1 MFLCSQGDNMS
12 KDKNIKIDD
21 IPENKMGTAPI
32 RRLLIEMSW
41 PSILSMTIGALYN
54 IVDSLFVSRISED
67 ALTAV
72 SIVNPIQ
79 MLIVAIAV
87 GSGIGVNSYIARSL
101 GARKQNDANKA
112 ATTGIFIGILNYLIF
127 LVAGIFLPE
136 IFVSQY
142 AAPGTDIYTQAI
154 VYIRIVFI
162 GSFFANVEIIIEKI
176 LQSTGNMKA
185 PMYCAI
191 TGAVVNVALDPVLI
205 FGLFG
210 IPAMGV
216 AGAAISTVFA
226 QLCSLFVGTVIL
238 LKGDHLVEIHFHNFK
253 IDWRIVKGIYGV
265 GLPSIIMQSIA
276 SFMTVMYNGILIKFS
291 TTAVAVLGV
300 YFKLQSFAFMP
311 LFGLNQGAMPL
322 IGFNYGAKNKK
333 RMIGAYKTGLKLAV
347 SIMFCCTILF
357 QAIPAQ
363 LLSIFDASEE
373 MLAIGIPALRIISI
387 NFLPA
392 AFGIINACVFQAT
405 GHGMYSLICSILRQ
419 LVGILPLAY
428 LFAQMGGVTA
438 SWWSFPCA
446 EAIGLIYSFIMLKKL
461 YTKEIKPM

>member
-1 MFLCSQGDNMS
+1 MK
-12 KDKNIKIDD
+12 KDKEIKIED

-32 RRLLIEMSW
+32 RRLLIDMAW
-41 PSILSMTIGALYN
+41 PSVLSMSIGALYN
-54 IVDSLFVSRISED
+54 IIDSLFVSRVSED

-72 SIVNPIQ
+72 SIVNPLQ
-79 MLIVAIAV
+79 MLIVAVAV
-87 GSGIGVNSYIARSL
+87 GSGIGVNSYIARLL
-101 GARKQNDANKA
+101 GAKKQNDANQA
-112 ATTGIFIGILNYLIF
+112 ATTGIFIGMLNYLIF
-127 LVAGIFLPE
+127 LLAGIFCPD

-142 AAPGTDIYTQAI
+142 ADPGTDIYNQAC
-154 VYIRIVFI
+154 VYLRIVFI

-176 LQSTGNMKA
+176 LQATGNMKA
-185 PMYCAI
+185 PMYCAL
-191 TGAVVNVALDPVLI
+191 TGAFVNIALDPVLI

-238 LKGDHLVEIHFHNFK
+238 LKGDHLVEIHFHGFK
-253 IDWRIVKGIYGV
+253 IDWRIVKGIYVV

-276 SFMTVMYNGILIKFS
+276 SFMTVLYNGILIKFS

-322 IGFNYGAKNKK
+322 LGFNYGAKNKK
-333 RMIGAYKTGLKLAV
+333 RMIEAYKTALKIAV
-347 SIMFCCTILF
+347 VIMVGCTILF
-357 QAIPAQ
+357 QTIPGI
-363 LLSIFDASEE
+363 LLGIFDASDN

-387 NFLPA
+387 NFIPA

-405 GHGMYSLICSILRQ
+405 GHGLYSLICSILRQ

-428 LFAQMGGVTA
+428 LFASIGGVTA

-461 YTKEIKPM
+461 YTREIKVM